1 MSVEKFVMFDI
12 NFYAAF
18 FLFTILI
25 TIYAKKDV
33 YSYSSKMFK
42 FIIITN
48 IILLLFEGVTFLY
61 NGINTEF
68 AWYVNYIF
76 NGVVFLL
83 TPLVG
88 SFWASYIDHKI
99 FNSKDRIKKRLYYLQ
114 PFIIGVILSI
124 FNIFYPV
131 LYSISEVNVYSRE
144 PLISVNIATMY
155 ILLFYIFYLV
165 IRNRKLLERNVFY
178 GVVMFMVFPAI
189 GGAIQMIF
197 YGVSSL
203 YSLMALGVV
212 VTYIFLETVGSSK
225 DYLTNLFTRI
235 KSDEYIKNMMD
246 RNLEFYVIMIDLD
259 NFKKLNDK
267 YGHSSGDSV
276 LKSFGIVL
284 QNVFTEN
291 ALVSRFGGDEF
302 LIIVSE
308 VEEEE
313 LLEYKKLIDE
323 ELTKKEYRNKL
334 LKDIGF
340 SFGYS
345 SYKLDDEKTMD
356 QLIVEADDFMY
367 KDKAINKNYK
377 RRKNDR

>member
-1 MSVEKFVMFDI
+1 MTVEKFVMFDI

-18 FLFTILI
+18 FLFAILI

-48 IILLLFEGVTFLY
+48 IILLIFEGVSLLY
-61 NGINTEF
+61 NEIDNEF
-68 AWYVNYIF
+68 SWYVNYIL

-83 TPLVG
+83 TPLIV
-88 SFWASYIDHKI
+88 SFWARYIDHKI
-99 FNSKDRIKKRLYYLQ
+99 FNSQDRIKKRLYYLH

-124 FNIFYPV
+124 LNIFYPI
-131 LYSISEVNVYSRE
+131 LYSVSEKNVYSRE
-144 PLISVNIATMY
+144 SLISVNIVTLY
-155 ILLFYIFYLV
+155 LLLFYIFYLV
-165 IRNRKLLERNVFY
+165 IKNRKLLEKNVFN
-178 GVVMFMVFPAI
+178 GVVLFMIFPAV
-189 GGAIQMIF
+189 GGAIQMTY

-203 YSLMALGVV
+203 YSMMALGVV

-225 DYLTNLFTRI
+225 DYLTNLYTRI
-235 KSDEYIKNMMD
+235 KSDEYIRNMID
-246 RNLEFYVIMIDLD
+246 RKIEFYVIMIDLD
-259 NFKKLNDK
+259 YFKKLNDK

-291 ALVSRFGGDEF
+291 AFVSRFGGDEF
-302 LIIVSE
+302 LIIISNVD
-308 VEEEE
+308 EETI
-313 LLEYKKLIDE
+313 LEYKKIIDY
-323 ELTKKEYRNKL
+323 ELSKKEYQNDL

-340 SFGYS
+340 SFGYAS
-345 SYKLDDEKTMD
+345 CKVDDEKTMD

-367 KDKAINKNYK
+367 QDKAVNKNYK
-377 RRKNDR
+377 RRKNDK